1 MRRATAITGL
11 ATVICSAY
19 VVGIMT
25 SRSSPHA
32 GLAAAV
38 VPGVVIGVTLAA
50 YVAWETRNLA
60 VARRSADHLAFQL
73 VGKEV
78 ALNRFAPVD
87 DLTGLYTRREF
98 ERFVKIEFERFRRHR
113 RPAAILLVEIDE
125 IAQIAERIGALNKGL
140 LIAELGAILKR
151 ILRSIDLGCRYTENT
166 LAVLLLETN
175 REQASVVTGRV
186 REAVAKCDFFR
197 GEDGQPGWTV
207 AQGVAIFEP
216 SAGTHHDCL
225 RAAEQALAEARAV
238 GFDQIQFAITG
249 PDSVTALAS

>member
-1 MRRATAITGL
+1 MRRVTAIIGL
-11 ATVICSAY
+11 ASAIGVAY

-25 SRSSPHA
+25 NRSAPDA

-38 VPGVVIGVTLAA
+38 LPGAAIAVTLAA

-60 VARRSADHLAFQL
+60 LAKRSADHLALQL

-78 ALNRFAPVD
+78 ALNRFATVD

-98 ERFVKIEFERFRRHR
+98 EQFVKIEFERFRRHR

-151 ILRSIDLGCRYTENT
+151 ILRSIDLGCRYTDNT

-175 REQASVVTGRV
+175 REQATLVAGRV
-186 REAVAKCDFFR
+186 REAVAKCEFFR
-197 GEDGQPGWTV
+197 GEDGRPGWTV
-207 AQGVAIFEP
+207 AQGVAIFEL
-216 SAGTHHDCL
+216 SAGTNHDCL
-225 RAAEQALAEARAV
+225 RAGEQALAEARAD
-238 GFDQIQFAITG
+238 GFDQIQIAVTR
-249 PDSVTALAS
+249 PDTVAALAS